1 MFKKLLLIVLLAAPL
16 SMCAQK
22 FAHFDY
28 ASIIQSMPEAKAVQ
42 AELETLYKQY
52 QTELENMQ
60 KEFQTKM
67 EKYQKEDTDATP
79 ANIKERHQ
87 QELQDMYTR
96 LQQAQQ
102 DNTDNFQKEQQ
113 KKMQPIMQKVMNA
126 VNTVAQEG
134 GYIYIVDKTASQQA
148 GIVINE
154 TLSTE
159 VTSAIMKKLGVTPAA
174 ASTVTPA
181 AASTTKK

>member
-1 MFKKLLLIVLLAAPL
+1 MLKKLLMLVLFVAPL
-16 SMCAQK
+16 SLCAQK

-28 ASIIQSMPEAKAVQ
+28 AAIMQAMPE
-42 AELETLYKQY
+42 YKTA
-52 QTELENMQ
+52 QTELEGIY
-60 KEFQTKM
+60 KH
-67 EKYQKEDTDATP
+67 QKEDTDATP

-174 ASTVTPA
+174 AST
-181 AASTTKK
+181 TKK

>member
-1 MFKKLLLIVLLAAPL
+1 MFKKLLLLVLFVAPL
-16 SMCAQK
+16 SLCAQK

-28 ASIIQSMPEAKAVQ
+28 GTIMQAMPEFKTAQASIEA
-42 AELETLYKQY
+42 LGKQY
-52 QTELENMQ
+52 QSEIEGMQ
-60 KEFQTKM
+60 KELQTKA

-87 QELQDMYTR
+87 
-96 LQQAQQ
+96 
-102 DNTDNFQKEQQ
+102 EQQ

-134 GYIYIVDKTASQQA
+134 GYVYIIDKNASQQA

-154 TLSTE
+154 TLSTD
-159 VTSAIMKKLGVTPAA
+159 VTSVVMKKLGITASATTAAPAA
-174 ASTVTPA
+174 
-181 AASTTKK
+181 KK

>member
-1 MFKKLLLIVLLAAPL
+1 MLKKLLMLVLFVAPL
-16 SMCAQK
+16 SLCAQK

-28 ASIIQSMPEAKAVQ
+28 AAIMQAMPEYKTAQ
-42 AELETLYKQY
+42 TELEGIYKQY
-52 QTELENMQ
+52 QTEIEGMQ
-60 KEFQTKM
+60 KELQTKA

-87 QELQDMYTR
+87 QELQDIYTR
-96 LQQAQQ
+96 LLQAQQ

-174 ASTVTPA
+174 AST
-181 AASTTKK
+181 TKK